1 MKFIRVK
8 NHVFACISMIGIL
21 SFIFVGCRQAPQLPS
36 NQLTP
41 DDENIQLLTL
51 NKAIVNV
58 ECNQII
64 QYIHQHRL
72 SMQKDSLGYWISIL
86 QKGEGALPK
95 NNEVITYQYSISLL
109 NGTCCYSNYN
119 TSNTSTLLI
128 GRAHTIRGIEMGL
141 MKLQQGGEAL
151 IILPSILGYSV
162 SGDGHCI
169 PPYSP
174 LIVNLRLIHIKM

>member
-1 MKFIRVK
+1 MKLIGMK
-8 NHVFACISMIGIL
+8 NHIFAWENMIVIL
-21 SFIFVGCRQAPQLPS
+21 LFILVGCKQAPQLPA
-36 NQLTP
+36 NQLSP
-41 DDENIQLLTL
+41 DGENIQLLTL

-72 SMQKDSLGYWISIL
+72 NMQKDSLGYWITIL
-86 QKGEGALPK
+86 QKGKGAFPK
-95 NNEVITYQYSISLL
+95 DNELITYQYSIFLL
-109 NGTCCYSNYN
+109 NGACCYSNYN
-119 TSNTSTLLI
+119 TSTTSTLLI
-128 GRAHTIRGIEMGL
+128 GRSNTIRGIEMGL

-174 LIVNLRLIHIKM
+174 LVVNLRLIHIKM